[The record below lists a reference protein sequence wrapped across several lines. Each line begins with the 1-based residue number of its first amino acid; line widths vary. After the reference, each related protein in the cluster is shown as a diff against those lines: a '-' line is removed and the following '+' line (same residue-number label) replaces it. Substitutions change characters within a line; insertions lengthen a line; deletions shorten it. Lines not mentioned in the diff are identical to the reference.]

1 MQRNDIEPA
10 GRLKFPHYF
19 ESDLELAKQIDLT
32 ISRTGKKKSD
42 VIREALVHGLEKV
55 EGKQPL

>member
-1 MQRNDIEPA
+1 ME
-10 GRLKFPHYF
+10 GRVKFPHYF

>member
-1 MQRNDIEPA
+1 MQEIVTRKQAIEL
-10 GRLKFPHYF
+10 GLKTYF
-19 ESDLELAKQIDLT
+19 KQIDLT